1 MIVNIIDIYSGYQVN
16 PLDDDNYYIIVF
28 VFQLIQYQE
37 QSDVAFQLLVKSQ
50 LLAKPLDIDELM
62 SYPLSPVPHC
72 FGTPDG
78 FFCKTNKAAMMHYL
92 LEGNTDEVSY
102 PTDAMFIQD
111 GNALFHA
118 LTNLPPTF
126 GATCLMLLD
135 QMVAKKQFVFSTDSY
150 QPDSIKAQERL
161 RRGTSEKFIIDGP
174 ATRMPQDFK
183 LFLCNEENKA
193 QFCRLILKVWS
204 SKDAASR
211 LAKCRTALFVV
222 DGKTYNLHADNGQVS
237 L

>member
-111 GNALFHA
+111 GNALFHE

-126 GATCLMLLD
+126 GATYLMMLD
-135 QMVAKKQFVFSTDSY
+135 QMVAKKLFLFSTDSY
-150 QPDSIKAQERL
+150 QPDPKPWNIFAWEHLGNSSLMDQPPGCL
-161 RRGTSEKFIIDGP
+161 RTSNYFFVMRKI
-174 ATRMPQDFK
+174 RY
-183 LFLCNEENKA
+183 
-193 QFCRLILKVWS
+193 S
-204 SKDAASR
+204 S
-211 LAKCRTALFVV
+211 LE
-222 DGKTYNLHADNGQVS
+222 
-237 L
+237 